1 MYAILVQ
8 YTFVVFFVI
17 ALLIIIDISSVFIYF
32 HWYLKRDTNII
43 KIDKKSYTNINI

>member
-17 ALLIIIDISSVFIYF
+17 AFLIIIDISSVFIYF
-32 HWYLKRDTNII
+32 HWYLERDTNII
-43 KIDKKSYTNINI
+43 KIDKNSYTNINI